1 MVKRVDQKKVDSI
14 LKKIYYNLPN
24 AGAYFGPDKLYRVLK
39 SRGIHNIG
47 KYTVKK
53 WLQNQDDYKIHFVK
67 HLKKLEWSCLV
78 SIINLMPI

>member
-14 LKKIYYNLPN
+14 LKKIYNNLPN

-39 SRGIHNIG
+39 SQGIHNIG

-53 WLQNQDDYKIHFVK
+53 WLQNQDDYS
-67 HLKKLEWSCLV
+67 L
-78 SIINLMPI
+78 